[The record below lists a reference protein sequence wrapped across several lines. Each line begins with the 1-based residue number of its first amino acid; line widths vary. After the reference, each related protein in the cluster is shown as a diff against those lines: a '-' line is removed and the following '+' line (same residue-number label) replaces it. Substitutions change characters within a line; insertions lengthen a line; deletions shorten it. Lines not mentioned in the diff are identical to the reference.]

1 MGDAIQERMLEEV
14 AGLHGVPAGAYNILS
29 LIHI

>member
-14 AGLHGVPAGAYNILS
+14 AGLHGVPAGAYKIRSNG
-29 LIHI
+29 